1 MNDEIPEDK
10 FELYEACIISGQV
23 PDEDVPELLAANPKF
38 EAWYRKRIQLSA
50 ARAAPSGA
58 S

>member
-50 ARAAPSGA
+50 ARAAP
-58 S
+58 